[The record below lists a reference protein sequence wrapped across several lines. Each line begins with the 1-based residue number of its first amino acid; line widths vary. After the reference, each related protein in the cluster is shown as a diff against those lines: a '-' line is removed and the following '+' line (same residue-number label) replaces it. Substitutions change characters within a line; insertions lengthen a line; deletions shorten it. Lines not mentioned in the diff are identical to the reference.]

1 MEYTYEV
8 DDKNMATITWTGSI
22 DGSSFSRTIGQQNFP
37 HNWMPWTKEDAE
49 QWAEATIQAIK
60 DNGDIYVAPVYD
72 PNEQKA
78 AYLAAKAAL
87 EA

>member
-1 MEYTYEV
+1 MEYTYKV

-22 DGSSFSRTIGQQNFP
+22 DGSSFSRTIGQFNFP

-49 QWAEATIQAIK
+49 QWAEETIQAIK
-60 DNGDIYVAPVYD
+60 DNGDVYDAPVYD
-72 PNEQKA
+72 PDEQKA
-78 AYLAAKAAL
+78 AYLAAKSAL